1 MSIKL
6 YKAIC
11 NLILIVIQFIFICGY
26 SVFRISITNS
36 NISKNYNLINFLHVI
51 NCNINKQNIIIR

>member
-26 SVFRISITNS
+26 SVFRISIANF

-51 NCNINKQNIIIR
+51 NCNINKQNIVIR